1 MARRPY
7 CLVGGIPLKVRWKI
21 VSTVMLASIIAL
33 LAGAAMADSPPADPA
48 ESVPTPT
55 QPAITTHDPTGT
67 PVQPVETVPVNPVP
81 SLPASLPVPGEQV
94 RTMLFQR
101 VRTQIVLY
109 RNKTWRL
116 QSLLGQRRSPGG
128 NIWNLG
134 SPEAGKK
141 TLRAWQSRSYQLQL
155 AARQRIQKD
164 RRAVEYMLLVMGKRP
179 AVRTLAS
186 SGSIADQLRQMKL
199 LTYRTDWQIHHPP
212 HLAAFTCI
220 HHFEGSWKDTGAPFW
235 GGLQMD
241 YGFQQTYGGWL
252 LRSKGT
258 ANYWTPLE
266 QIWTAEKAVQS
277 RGFHPWPNTARYCG
291 LI

>member
-1 MARRPY
+1 
-7 CLVGGIPLKVRWKI
+7 
-21 VSTVMLASIIAL
+21 MLASIIAL

-67 PVQPVETVPVNPVP
+67 PPQPVETVPVNPVP

-116 QSLLGQRRSPGG
+116 QSLLGQRHSPGG

-199 LTYRTDWQIHHPP
+199 LTNRTDWQIHHPP

-220 HHFEGSWKDTGAPFW
+220 HHFEGSWKRYRRALLGRIADGLRLPADVRRLAAP
-235 GGLQMD
+235 
-241 YGFQQTYGGWL
+241 QQGDSQL
-252 LRSKGT
+252 LDAAGT
-258 ANYWTPLE
+258 DLDGRESRPKPWFPPLA
-266 QIWTAEKAVQS
+266 QYRQVLRPHLGT
-277 RGFHPWPNTARYCG
+277 R
-291 LI
+291 